1 MSAVCVRM
9 YVCVYECG
17 VCVYEC
23 GVCESGVF
31 ESGVFEDVHGVRV

>member
-1 MSAVCVRM
+1 MRM

-23 GVCESGVF
+23 GVCESGVC

>member
-1 MSAVCVRM
+1 MRM

>member
-1 MSAVCVRM
+1 M
-9 YVCVYECG
+9 YVCVY
-17 VCVYEC
+17 VCMSVVYEC

>member
-1 MSAVCVRM
+1 MRM
-9 YVCVYECG
+9 Y

-23 GVCESGVF
+23 GVCESGVC